1 VSAVPPADAELH
13 ATVAGR
19 LEAIGQ
25 RYTDGRRR
33 LVSALAAGDGPAPMA
48 AIVARARG
56 VPQSSAYRNLSVL
69 EEAGCVHRVPT
80 PDGGALYE
88 LDERLVGRHHHL
100 QCLRCGDVVD
110 FDVPASLERA
120 LGRAIGEV
128 ASSSGFTVEGHR
140 LDLVGRCFRCRQGK
154 RPSTPSTR

>member
-33 LVSALAAGDGPAPMA
+33 LVSALAAGDGPA
-48 AIVARARG
+48 RG

-88 LDERLVGRHHHL
+88 LDERLVGHHHHL

-110 FDVPASLERA
+110 FDVPAALERA
-120 LGRAIGEV
+120 LGRAIDEV
-128 ASSSGFTVEGHR
+128 AASSGFTVEGHR
-140 LDLVGRCFRCRQGK
+140 LDLVGRCSRCRQGK